1 MLIVQMVNVSKVYEN
16 GVAALEDIS
25 VNIKRGE
32 FVFLIGQS
40 GAGKT
45 TFIKLLFREELPTTG
60 QIFVGGRSIQ
70 RLSRKEISVLR
81 RNIGVVFQ
89 DFKLLADQSV
99 FDNVAFAMIV
109 TGCSREEIE
118 LRVPEVLELVG
129 LGQKM
134 HAMPN
139 QLSGGEQQRVA
150 IARAIVNKPMIIIAD
165 EPTGNLDPET
175 SWGLMKLFNEI
186 NQGGT
191 TILMATHAR
200 DIVDVMKKRVL
211 TLENG
216 RLVRDET
223 GGGYDETENN
233 QLLP

>member
-1 MLIVQMVNVSKVYEN
+1 MVQMVNVSKVYEN

>member
-1 MLIVQMVNVSKVYEN
+1 MIVQMFNVSKVYEN
-16 GVAALEDIS
+16 GVAALKDVT

-45 TFIKLLFREELPTTG
+45 TFIKMLFREELPTAG
-60 QIFVGGRSIQ
+60 QILVGGRSIQ
-70 RLSRKEISVLR
+70 RLSRKEISILR

-89 DFKLLADQSV
+89 DFKLLTDQTV
-99 FDNVAFAMIV
+99 FDNVAFAMKV
-109 TGCSREEIE
+109 TECSRKEIE
-118 LRVPEVLELVG
+118 QRVPEVLELVG
-129 LGQKM
+129 LEKKVDV
-134 HAMPN
+134 MPN

-211 TLENG
+211 TLESG
-216 RLVRDET
+216 KLVRDET
-223 GGGYDETENN
+223 GGGYDEAENDK
-233 QLLP
+233 LLS

>member
-1 MLIVQMVNVSKVYEN
+1 MSDWDKRCMRCP
-16 GVAALEDIS
+16 IS
-25 VNIKRGE
+25 Y
-32 FVFLIGQS
+32 
-40 GAGKT
+40 
-45 TFIKLLFREELPTTG
+45 RE
-60 QIFVGGRSIQ
+60 
-70 RLSRKEISVLR
+70 
-81 RNIGVVFQ
+81 
-89 DFKLLADQSV
+89 
-99 FDNVAFAMIV
+99 
-109 TGCSREEIE
+109 
-118 LRVPEVLELVG
+118 
-129 LGQKM
+129 
-134 HAMPN
+134 
-139 QLSGGEQQRVA
+139 EQQRVA

>member
-1 MLIVQMVNVSKVYEN
+1 VLIVQMVNVSKVYEN